1 MYANALGMALHP
13 VSLTLSITGCNVM
26 ILWSCNR
33 KVSYESLGI
42 SSSSPSYLDSANR
55 KDQPCHAG
63 LFCYNDV
70 EVTMCHRQKT
80 T

>member
-1 MYANALGMALHP
+1 MHANAMGMALHP

-33 KVSYESLGI
+33 EVSCESLGI
-42 SSSSPSYLDSANR
+42 SSSSPTYLDSANR
-55 KDQPCHAG
+55 KGQPCHAG